1 MGTWVD
7 YLMYLSFLSIKQE
20 KQIQL
25 SHKITFPLN
34 KIVQAKCLVVPGTQK
49 ELNKS
54 NIINNYDNNDFLRY
68 LVCVPGIVL
77 VLETD
82 GELRQFF
89 LSWLRTSQDT
99 TL

>member
-1 MGTWVD
+1 M
-7 YLMYLSFLSIKQE
+7 LS
-20 KQIQL
+20 
-25 SHKITFPLN
+25 
-34 KIVQAKCLVVPGTQK
+34 VPRTQK

>member
-1 MGTWVD
+1 M
-7 YLMYLSFLSIKQE
+7 LS
-20 KQIQL
+20 
-25 SHKITFPLN
+25 
-34 KIVQAKCLVVPGTQK
+34 VPGTQK

>member
-1 MGTWVD
+1 M
-7 YLMYLSFLSIKQE
+7 LS
-20 KQIQL
+20 
-25 SHKITFPLN
+25 
-34 KIVQAKCLVVPGTQK
+34 VPGTQK

-68 LVCVPGIVL
+68 VVCVPGIVL

>member
-1 MGTWVD
+1 MI
-7 YLMYLSFLSIKQE
+7 S
-20 KQIQL
+20 
-25 SHKITFPLN
+25 
-34 KIVQAKCLVVPGTQK
+34 VPGTQK

-82 GELRQFF
+82 GELRQFL